1 MLPGEL
7 DWVLDLLGFE
17 WPNIDEDLL
26 NQAAQEWR
34 DFGQAVAEY
43 QEQGNAAASLVMS
56 AHVGDAAD
64 AFMKEWGKFADNG
77 LGIGGHG
84 IGYLDGLA
92 GAGEVLA
99 LMLEICAIAV
109 IALKIFVIVQL
120 IDLAIE
126 FAIAQASA
134 PVTLGASEAALA
146 GRVVMIRML
155 VKRALTEAAQKVEEA
170 VVKAVKE
177 RVVVKA
183 KDMAVDLAK
192 DVGKKVAGELASQG
206 IKASFGAGG
215 GWGES
220 LTSLG
225 VAAANPVLGKVAGEI
240 KEDDDGSGY
249 HFETKAGGKVV
260 EGAID
265 AAQGDSGGLSKMAQG
280 SGELFNNFTEKK
292 GEESGSGTTSES
304 GGGSGEGSGGGTTSG
319 SGGGA
324 TSESGGGTTS
334 ESGGGTTSESGGG
347 TTSESGSGTTSES
360 GGGATSES
368 GGGTSQES
376 GGGTT
381 EGSGEGTSQE
391 SGSGAAQEAGAAE
404 APPGPRQGSATS
416 AEGVPESDRVRTVF
430 G

>member
-1 MLPGEL
+1 MSIMLPGEL

-26 NQAAQEWR
+26 FQAAQEWR
-34 DFGQAVAEY
+34 DFGQAVSEY

-77 LGIGGHG
+77 LGVGGAG

-92 GAGEVLA
+92 GAGQVLS
-99 LMLEICAIAV
+99 LMLEMCAIAV

-146 GRVVMIRML
+146 GRIVMIRML
-155 VKRALTEAAQKVEEA
+155 VKRALTEAAQKVQEA
-170 VVKAVKE
+170 VIKAVKE

-183 KDMAVDLAK
+183 KDMAIDLAK

-215 GWGES
+215 SWGEN

-260 EGAID
+260 EGAIGV
-265 AAQGDSGGLSKMAQG
+265 AKGDSEGLSKMAQG

-292 GEESGSGTTSES
+292 GAEAGSGTTPDS

-319 SGGGA
+319 SGGG
-324 TSESGGGTTS
+324 SGGGTTS
-334 ESGGGTTSESGGG
+334 GSGGGSGEGSGGGTTSGSGGG
-347 TTSESGSGTTSES
+347 SGEGT
-360 GGGATSES
+360 
-368 GGGTSQES
+368 TSQES
-376 GGGTT
+376 GN
-381 EGSGEGTSQE
+381 GTSQE
-391 SGSGAAQEAGAAE
+391 PAAAAQ
-404 APPGPRQGSATS
+404 APPEPREGGASS
-416 AEGVPESDRVRTVF
+416 AEGVPEGDRVRTVF

>member
-26 NQAAQEWR
+26 FQAAQEWR
-34 DFGQAVAEY
+34 DFGQAVSEY

-77 LGIGGHG
+77 LGVGGAG

-92 GAGEVLA
+92 GAGEVLS
-99 LMLEICAIAV
+99 LMLEMCAIAV

-146 GRVVMIRML
+146 GRIVMIRML
-155 VKRALTEAAQKVEEA
+155 VKRALTEAAQKVQEA

-215 GWGES
+215 SWGES

-260 EGAID
+260 EGAIGV
-265 AAQGDSGGLSKMAQG
+265 AQGDSEGLSKMAQG

-292 GEESGSGTTSES
+292 GEASGSGATPES
-304 GGGSGEGSGGGTTSG
+304 GGGSGEGSGGGTTSQ
-319 SGGGA
+319 
-324 TSESGGGTTS
+324 SGGGTTA
-334 ESGGGTTSESGGG
+334 
-347 TTSESGSGTTSES
+347 ES

-368 GGGTSQES
+368 GGTTSESGGGTSQGS

-381 EGSGEGTSQE
+381 EGSGEGTTSQE
-391 SGSGAAQEAGAAE
+391 SGNGTSQEAAAAQ
-404 APPGPRQGSATS
+404 APPEPREGGASS
-416 AEGVPESDRVRTVF
+416 AEGVPENDRVRTVF

>member
-26 NQAAQEWR
+26 FQAAQEWR
-34 DFGQAVAEY
+34 DFAQAVSEY
-43 QEQGNAAASLVMS
+43 QEQGNTAASLVVS

-84 IGYLDGLA
+84 IGYLDGLT

-99 LMLEICAIAV
+99 GMLEICAIAV

-155 VKRALTEAAQKVEEA
+155 VKRALTEAAQKIEEA
-170 VVKAVKE
+170 VIKAVKE

-192 DVGKKVAGELASQG
+192 DIGKKVAGELASQG

-215 GWGES
+215 SWGEN

-260 EGAID
+260 EGAIGV
-265 AAQGDSGGLSKMAQG
+265 AQGDSEGLSKMAQG

-292 GEESGSGTTSES
+292 GEETGSGTTPES
-304 GGGSGEGSGGGTTSG
+304 GEGSGSGSGEGSSGGSGEGSGGGTTSG
-319 SGGGA
+319 SGTSESGGATA
-324 TSESGGGTTS
+324 TSESGGGGTTTTS
-334 ESGGGTTSESGGG
+334 
-347 TTSESGSGTTSES
+347 
-360 GGGATSES
+360 
-368 GGGTSQES
+368 ES

-391 SGSGAAQEAGAAE
+391 SGNGTSQETAAQ
-404 APPGPRQGSATS
+404 APPEPRQGSATS
-416 AEGVPESDRVRTVF
+416 AEGVPEDDRVRTVF

>member
-1 MLPGEL
+1 MSIMLPGEL

-26 NQAAQEWR
+26 YQAAQEWR
-34 DFGQAVAEY
+34 DFGQAVSEY

-99 LMLEICAIAV
+99 LMLEMCAIAV

-170 VVKAVKE
+170 VIKAVKE

-183 KDMAVDLAK
+183 KDMAIDLAK

-215 GWGES
+215 SWGES

-265 AAQGDSGGLSKMAQG
+265 TAQGDSGGLSKMAQG

-304 GGGSGEGSGGGTTSG
+304 GGGSGEGSGGGTTSSG
-319 SGGGA
+319 SGGGTTSESGGGTASESGGGTTSDSGGGA

-334 ESGGGTTSESGGG
+334 ESAGGTTSESGGG
-347 TTSESGSGTTSES
+347 TS
-360 GGGATSES
+360 
-368 GGGTSQES
+368 
-376 GGGTT
+376 

-391 SGSGAAQEAGAAE
+391 SGGSNSQEAGAAQ
-404 APPGPRQGSATS
+404 APPEPRQGGASS

>member
-1 MLPGEL
+1 MSIMLPGEL

-26 NQAAQEWR
+26 YQAAQEWR
-34 DFGQAVAEY
+34 DFGQAVSEY
-43 QEQGNAAASLVMS
+43 QEQGNTAASLVMS

-170 VVKAVKE
+170 VIKAVKE

-215 GWGES
+215 SWGEN

-260 EGAID
+260 EGAIGV
-265 AAQGDSGGLSKMAQG
+265 AQGDSEGLSKMAQG

-304 GGGSGEGSGGGTTSG
+304 GGTSGEGSGGGT
-319 SGGGA
+319 
-324 TSESGGGTTS
+324 
-334 ESGGGTTSESGGG
+334 
-347 TTSESGSGTTSES
+347 
-360 GGGATSES
+360 TSES

-391 SGSGAAQEAGAAE
+391 SGNGTSPEAAAAQ
-404 APPGPRQGSATS
+404 APPEPRQGSATS
-416 AEGVPESDRVRTVF
+416 AEGVPENDRVRTVF